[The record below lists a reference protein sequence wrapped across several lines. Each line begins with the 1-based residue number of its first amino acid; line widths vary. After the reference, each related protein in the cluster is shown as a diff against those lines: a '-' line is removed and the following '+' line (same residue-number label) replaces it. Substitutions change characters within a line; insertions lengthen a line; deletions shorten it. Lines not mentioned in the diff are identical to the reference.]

1 MSNYVKLLQGLN
13 VVFTSENGSNAV
25 GHCPLHSDTKASF
38 AIEVDKGL
46 WKCFNPDCEGSKGG
60 NFSQLYEKLTGNP
73 WEEDL
78 EVPLVEVE
86 KFHAILLKDHTLM
99 KWLLEMRGINEETVK
114 KFKLGFD
121 GERIQI
127 PIMHNGKCVNIR
139 RHAVKKNAQVKTLSY
154 QAGYGGVRLFPEEN
168 LQGSEIVFCEG
179 ELDAILACQMGF
191 NAITTTGGASSWKT
205 SWNKLFEGKKVWV
218 CYDVD
223 PPGRLGAEHVC
234 FELHKHASEVKNVL
248 LPLMSPSNA
257 DITDYFAVFGHSVAD
272 FKQLIDSTV
281 VWSPAIKPVVNGARP
296 EAKEIDLG
304 KASEGQMMNNLVKM
318 RVTVAG
324 KDLAPYA
331 CPKSVKLSCNSSGQL
346 KICKLC
352 SITQSGGAATYE
364 INPLSLEILK
374 LINCTDE
381 QQRGFIRK
389 AAGVY
394 PGCPRFDLTVAE
406 YYSVEDIRLIPELG
420 FSTQQDS
427 EYVVRPAFF
436 VGNSLRA
443 NNTYEV
449 EGLAT
454 PNPKNQYVTFLL
466 DQAKQVKGDIDGFTM
481 TPELIESLGVFKA
494 EPGQVEN
501 KLTEIATDLTANVTR
516 IYQREVLVRALDM
529 VFHSVLQFNFQD
541 RLLKKGW
548 VEALIIGDTRC
559 GKTETVSQ
567 LVNHYRA
574 GELSTGENASF
585 AGLIG
590 GMQQVG
596 SRWSII
602 WGKLPLND
610 RRLLVIDEVSGMTT
624 DDIGRMS
631 GVRSSGIAEIIK
643 VQSERTYSRTRLIW
657 LGNPRSPRS
666 LGTYDSG
673 IQAVKELIGRP
684 EDVARFDLA
693 ATVASGEVP
702 IEVINQVR
710 AEAAKVKHQF
720 TSDLCHKLVMWCWSR
735 KPHQVV
741 FLEGV
746 EKACLKLAGDLSK
759 RYSAAIPLVEPAEQR
774 VKLARL
780 AVATAGRLFSSS
792 PDGETLIVTSEHVQA
807 AHDLL
812 EKLYQMPSMGYLG
825 YSKLKLA
832 EQTLK
837 DPQKVLDAL
846 NPFGMILIEGFL
858 ERQYLRL
865 NDLEDLLNLE
875 KKDVKPL
882 VATLV
887 QQRALKHYGT
897 MYVKSQAFIELLRK
911 LQAEVQIPVK
921 EEF

>member
-1 MSNYVKLLQGLN
+1 MPNYVKLLQSLK
-13 VVFTSENGSNAV
+13 VEITSEGETNV
-25 GHCPLHSDTKASF
+25 ICRCPLHADTRASF
-38 AIEVDKGL
+38 ALEITTGL
-46 WKCFNPDCEGSKGG
+46 WKCFNPDCAGSKGG

-73 WEEDL
+73 WEE
-78 EVPLVEVE
+78 EIEIPLAEVE
-86 KFHAILLKDHTLM
+86 KFHAWLLKDHALM
-99 KWLLEMRGINEETVK
+99 KWLLEIRGINEDTVRR
-114 KFKLGFD
+114 FKLGFD
-121 GERIQI
+121 GERLQI

-139 RHAVKKNAQVKTLSY
+139 RHAVKKGAATKTISY

-168 LQGSEIVFCEG
+168 LQADEILLCEG

-191 NAITTTGGASSWKT
+191 NAVTTTGGASAWKT
-205 SWNKLFEGKKVWV
+205 SWNKLFAGKKVWI
-218 CYDVD
+218 CYDID
-223 PPGRLGAEHVC
+223 PPGRLGAERVC
-234 FELHKHASEVKNVL
+234 VDLRPHAKELKNIL

-257 DITDYFAVFGHSVAD
+257 DITDYFAVFGHSSSD
-272 FKQLIDSTV
+272 FRQLIEATSP
-281 VWSPAIKPVVNGARP
+281 WSPALKPAVNGSRP
-296 EAKEIDLG
+296 TPTEIDLG
-304 KASEGQMMNNLVKM
+304 KASEGQMMNRLVKM

-331 CPKSVKLSCNSSGQL
+331 CPKTVKLSCNSSGQM

-352 SITQSGGAATYE
+352 SITQAGGTTNYE
-364 INPLSLEILK
+364 VNPLSLEILK
-374 LINCTDE
+374 LINCTEE

-389 AAGVY
+389 AAGIY
-394 PGCPRFDLTVAE
+394 PGCPRFDMTVSD
-406 YYSVEDIRLIPELG
+406 YYSVEDVRLIPELG
-420 FSTQQDS
+420 FSAQQDS

-436 VGNSLRA
+436 VGKSLRA
-443 NNTYEV
+443 NSTYEV

-466 DQAKQVKGDIDGFTM
+466 DEAKQVKGDIDGFTI
-481 TPELIESLGVFKA
+481 TPELLDSLSIFRA
-494 EPGQVEN
+494 DPGQVES
-501 KLTEIATDLTANVTR
+501 KLNEIATDLTANVTR
-516 IYQREVLVRALDM
+516 IYQREVLVRAIDL

-541 RLLKKGW
+541 RFLKKGW
-548 VEALIIGDTRC
+548 VEALILGDTRC

-610 RRLLVIDEVSGMTT
+610 RRLLVIDEVSGMTIE
-624 DDIGRMS
+624 DIGKMS

-643 VQSERTYSRTRLIW
+643 VQSERTHSRTRLIW

-702 IEVINQVR
+702 VEIINQVR
-710 AEAAKVKHQF
+710 QDAAKVVHRF

-735 KPHQVV
+735 KPDQVV
-741 FLEGV
+741 FSEGA
-746 EKACLKLAGDLSK
+746 EKACLKLAGDLSQ
-759 RYSAAIPLVEPAEQR
+759 RYSAVIPLVEPAEQR

-780 AVATAGRLFSSS
+780 AVATAGRLFSASE
-792 PDGETLIVTSEHVQA
+792 DGETLIVTTEHVQA
-807 AHDLL
+807 ARDLL
-812 EKLYQMPSMGYLG
+812 EKLYQTPSMGYLG
-825 YSKLKLA
+825 YSRLKMA

-837 DPQKVLDAL
+837 DPRKVLDAL
-846 NPFGMILIEGFL
+846 SPFGSILVEGFL

-882 VATLV
+882 VSTLV

-911 LQAEVQIPVK
+911 LQAQTPTPVK

>member
-1 MSNYVKLLQGLN
+1 MPNYVKLLRDLK
-13 VVFTSENGSNAV
+13 VDITSEGETNV
-25 GHCPLHSDTKASF
+25 ICRCPLHEDTRASF
-38 AIEVDKGL
+38 AFEKNTGL
-46 WKCFNPDCEGSKGG
+46 WKCFNPDCQGSKGG
-60 NFSQLYEKLTGNP
+60 NFSQLHEKITGNP

-78 EVPLVEVE
+78 EIPLDEVE
-86 KFHAILLKDHTLM
+86 KFHAWLLKDHALM
-99 KWLLEMRGINEETVK
+99 KWLLEMRGINEGTVRR
-114 KFKLGFD
+114 FKLGFD
-121 GERIQI
+121 GERLQI
-127 PIMHNGKCVNIR
+127 PIMHDGRCVNIR
-139 RHAVKKNAQVKTLSY
+139 RHAIKKGAATKTISY
-154 QAGYGGVRLFPEEN
+154 QAGYGGVRLFPEET
-168 LQGSEIVFCEG
+168 LQAGEILLCEG

-191 NAITTTGGASSWKT
+191 NAITTTGGASSWKP
-205 SWNKLFEGKKVWV
+205 SWNKLFAGKKVWI

-223 PPGRLGAEHVC
+223 PPGRLGSERICVD
-234 FELHKHASEVKNVL
+234 LHPHASELKNIL

-257 DITDYFAVFGHSVAD
+257 DVTDYFAVFGHSASD
-272 FKQLIDSTV
+272 LRQLIEATS
-281 VWSPAIKPVVNGARP
+281 VWSPASKPAVVGTRP
-296 EAKEIDLG
+296 TPTPIDLG
-304 KASEGQMMNNLVKM
+304 KASEGQMMNRLVKM

-346 KICKLC
+346 KVCKLC
-352 SITQSGGAATYE
+352 SITQSGGTATYE
-364 INPLSLEILK
+364 VNPLSLEILK
-374 LINCTDE
+374 LINCTEE

-394 PGCPRFDLTVAE
+394 PGCPRFEMTVSD
-406 YYSVEDIRLIPELG
+406 YYSVEDVRLIPELG
-420 FSTQQDS
+420 FSAQQDS

-443 NNTYEV
+443 NSTYEV

-466 DQAKQVKGDIDGFTM
+466 DDAKQVKGDIDGFTM
-481 TPELIESLGVFKA
+481 TPEVINSLSIFRA
-494 EPGQVEN
+494 EPGKVES
-501 KLTEIATDLTANVTR
+501 KLQEIATDLTANVTR
-516 IYQREVLVRALDM
+516 IYQREVLVRAIDL

-548 VEALIIGDTRC
+548 VEALILGDTRC

-610 RRLLVIDEVSGMTT
+610 RRLLVIDEVSGMTIE
-624 DDIGRMS
+624 DIGKMS

-643 VQSERTYSRTRLIW
+643 VQSERTFSRTRLIW

-673 IQAVKELIGRP
+673 IQAIKELIGRP

-702 IEVINQVR
+702 IEIINQVR
-710 AEAAKVKHQF
+710 QDAARVSHQY

-741 FLEGV
+741 FSDGV
-746 EKACLKLAGDLSK
+746 EKTCLKLAGDLSK
-759 RYSAAIPLVEPAEQR
+759 RYSAVIPLVEPAEQR

-792 PDGETLIVTSEHVQA
+792 EDGETLIVTSEHVQA

-812 EKLYQMPSMGYLG
+812 EKLYQIPSMGYLG
-825 YSKLKLA
+825 YSKLKMA

-837 DPQKVLDAL
+837 DPQKVLAAL
-846 NPFGMILIEGFL
+846 EPFGVILTEGLL

-875 KKDVKPL
+875 KREVKPL
-882 VATLV
+882 VSTLV

-911 LQAEVQIPVK
+911 LQTAVPAATK